1 MFACSGICINW
12 VGFLTWIEKEEHGG
26 REELPE
32 MATRASCSFAGEVFF
47 CLLAKRASNILGQFL
62 FLLFEFKNK
71 TQMTKEEGNSNV

>member
-1 MFACSGICINW
+1 
-12 VGFLTWIEKEEHGG
+12 VEREKSVEAEKSYQKWL
-26 REELPE
+26 RVLPVLLLGK
-32 MATRASCSFAGEVFF
+32 CFF